1 MSGSSDTAVLRIEG
15 LSLAFGAHQVFSD
28 FSWTLKPGVS
38 LVSGG
43 EGRGKTS
50 LLRILAGEQRFD
62 GGTVRLKDID
72 PGLGA
77 PAYSREV
84 FWADPRSEAHHAIA
98 ASAWLASLTPRYPRF
113 DEALC
118 AHLCEGLDLAEH
130 LAKPL
135 YMLSTGSRRKVWLA
149 GALASGATLT
159 LIDEPFAALDTRSIR
174 FLREFLEEAAGH
186 VRRAWLLAD
195 YEAPAGLALSGLRH
209 LGD

>member
-1 MSGSSDTAVLRIEG
+1 M
-15 LSLAFGAHQVFSD
+15 
-28 FSWTLKPGVS
+28 S
-38 LVSGG
+38 LVCGG

-50 LLRILAGEQRFD
+50 LLRILAGEQRAD
-62 GGTVRLKDID
+62 SGTVRLGEID
-72 PGLGA
+72 LGLDAQAFRG
-77 PAYSREV
+77 EV

-98 ASAWLASLTPRYPRF
+98 ATAWFKTLPSHYTRF

-118 AHLCEGLDLAEH
+118 AYLCEGLELEVH

-174 FLREFLEEAAGH
+174 FLCEFLEEACAH
-186 VRRAWLLAD
+186 ASRAWLLAD
-195 YEAPAGLALSGLRH
+195 YEAPRGWP
-209 LGD
+209 